1 MIFVRRPPLPVGTL
15 WLIPN
20 NKHFTCFCF
29 TYYCSA
35 PQLYYQFAY
44 YKGRRTVAYFFLLNW
59 IFQVLANAL
68 KPKIFQKNLGL
79 LFDNKEINCLKTFL
93 IVFLNKYVSRKD
105 IFH

>member
-1 MIFVRRPPLPVGTL
+1 MILVRRPPLPVGTL

-29 TYYCSA
+29 TYCCSA

-59 IFQVLANAL
+59 IFQVLANVPQTENISE
-68 KPKIFQKNLGL
+68 KSSPPI
-79 LFDNKEINCLKTFL
+79 
-93 IVFLNKYVSRKD
+93 
-105 IFH
+105 